1 MNPHFGVVYISTSDQ
16 IDVFYEYSK
25 SAKALFHEV
34 KTLNI
39 LTHIEKWS
47 SRWYA
52 PVDMKEITC
61 AIIRNDTLNQYIQYN
76 LPKPRDYTKEH
87 VELLA
92 RFEEMY
98 SRCCAFESKKTFY
111 LIEREE
117 YESFVVHRNHS
128 VGSFKF
134 TLLLRIN
141 ESMTDKQINKIW
153 DDLLA
158 DLKQPKKSPFINLS

>member
-1 MNPHFGVVYISTSDQ
+1 VPGIAEEFLLHVYVNFHSPHFGVVYISTSDQ

-25 SAKALFHEV
+25 SAKALFHEAQ
-34 KTLNI
+34 KYSIMN
-39 LTHIEKWS
+39 HIEKWS
-47 SRWYA
+47 SKWYS
-52 PVDMKEITC
+52 PVDMKEITT
-61 AIIRNDTLNQYIQYN
+61 AIIRNDTLDQFIHYN
-76 LPKPRDYTKEH
+76 LPKPRDYTKEY

-98 SRCCAFESKKTFY
+98 SRCCAFQNKKTFY

-117 YESFVVHRNHS
+117 YETYVVHRNHS

-141 ESMTDKQINKIW
+141 ETVTDKQINQI
-153 DDLLA
+153 
-158 DLKQPKKSPFINLS
+158 